1 MTGVVLI
8 GTLEW
13 GTNGPVHIYMLYMS
27 TVNITSILTGNG
39 YKIKQMDTNHFLSL
53 ICLHFHILQMIWHT
67 TV

>member
-1 MTGVVLI
+1 MNGVVLI

-13 GTNGPVHIYMLYMS
+13 GTNGPLYIYMS
-27 TVNITSILTGNG
+27 TMNIMSILTGSS
-39 YKIKQMDTNHFLSL
+39 YKIKEMDTNNFLSL